1 MQQTN
6 RQAIKPIKRVLRSIL
21 KLIVPI
27 EQENDT
33 VKKKQ
38 LEAKNEKKKID
49 AIYKK
54 SMETLEDRVKII
66 SHKINKEH

>member
-1 MQQTN
+1 MQQSN

-54 SMETLEDRVKII
+54 SMETLADKVKII

>member
-38 LEAKNEKKKID
+38 LEAKNEEKKID

-54 SMETLEDRVKII
+54 SMETLEDKVKII

>member
-21 KLIVPI
+21 ELTVPI
-27 EQENDT
+27 KQEDDT
-33 VKKKQ
+33 VRKEQ
-38 LEAKNEKKKID
+38 LEAKNEKKRLD

-54 SMETLEDRVKII
+54 SMEVLEDKVKII
-66 SHKINKEH
+66 SHKIDKED

>member
-54 SMETLEDRVKII
+54 SMETLADKVKII